1 MGYRNRNMSI
11 DDDVWLSAKTIVKEE
26 TGMTMSKFIEI
37 YLRGIVRAKKGGL
50 RDIVVGGVNDLIEMD
65 NSLNAR
71 DKLKGFEL
79 VNEARKKLVKKKT

>member
-71 DKLKGFEL
+71 DKLKGFDL
-79 VNEARKKLVKKKT
+79 VDKIHNKVKKKK